1 MSKWKLNLKDLPINN
16 RVFPRT
22 APRPFFE
29 FNATPKK
36 TWEYIKDTVHITA
49 DDMTLCGVRFSFRPD
64 KNFIY
69 DEMNDDTVDTI
80 YNKIV
85 QQAMLYLFE
94 MWLYGH
100 LIIWDIDAVFKS
112 LLFCEKERIL
122 FQLEPELKKHC
133 FFHFEIF
140 TRPKPH
146 NKTAICVKVSN
157 AFNEKIYIDLLD
169 DMPKKEYTSKQSEI
183 IVDELPKI
191 IDNIEFHYDDV
202 KAKTIAEYNRR
213 NQAFKAALKGEC
225 DE

>member
-1 MSKWKLNLKDLPINN
+1 MSNLNLKDLPINN
-16 RVFPRT
+16 RVLTRT
-22 APRPFFE
+22 APRSFFE

-36 TWEYIKDTVHITA
+36 TWEYIKETTRLTAA
-49 DDMTLCGVRFSFRPD
+49 DDTTLYGVRFSFRPD

-94 MWLYGH
+94 MWRYNR
-100 LIIWDIDAVFKS
+100 LIIWDMDAVFKS

-169 DMPKKEYTSKQSEI
+169 MPEKQYTSKQCEI

-191 IDNIEFHYDDV
+191 IDNIEFHFDDV
-202 KAKTIAEYNRR
+202 KEKTIAEYNRR
-213 NQAFKAALKGEC
+213 SKSFQAALTGESN
-225 DE
+225 E

>member
-1 MSKWKLNLKDLPINN
+1 MSNLKFKDMPINN
-16 RVFPRT
+16 RIFPRT

-49 DDMTLCGVRFSFRPD
+49 DDMTLYGVRFSFRPD

-94 MWLYGH
+94 MWLYSR
-100 LIIWDIDAVFKS
+100 LIILDIDAVFKS

-122 FQLEPELKKHC
+122 FQLKPVLRIDC
-133 FFHFEIF
+133 FLHFEIF
-140 TRPKPH
+140 TRQKVP
-146 NKTAICVKVSN
+146 NKTVLCVKIHN
-157 AFNEKIYIDLLD
+157 PFNEKTYIDLLD
-169 DMPKKEYTSKQSEI
+169 MPEKQYTRKQCEI

-191 IDNIEFHYDDV
+191 IDNIEFHFDDV
-202 KAKTIAEYNRR
+202 KEKTIAEYNRR
-213 NQAFKAALKGEC
+213 NQAFKAALKGES

>member
-1 MSKWKLNLKDLPINN
+1 MSNLKFKDMPINN
-16 RVFPRT
+16 RIFTRT

-36 TWEYIKDTVHITA
+36 IWEYIKDTVQITA
-49 DDMTLCGVRFSFRPD
+49 DDTVFYGVRFSFRPE

-69 DEMNDDTVDTI
+69 DEINDDTINTI

-94 MWLYGH
+94 MWLYNR
-100 LIIWDIDAVFKS
+100 LIIWDMDAVFKL
-112 LLFCEKERIL
+112 LLFCEKDRIL
-122 FQLEPELKKHC
+122 FQLKPALRIDC
-133 FFHFEIF
+133 FLHFEIF
-140 TRPKPH
+140 SRQKAP
-146 NKTAICVKVSN
+146 NKTVLCVKIHN
-157 AFNEKIYIDLLD
+157 PFNEKTYIDLLD
-169 DMPKKEYTSKQSEI
+169 MPEKQYTSKQCEI

-191 IDNIEFHYDDV
+191 IDNIEFHFDDV

-213 NQAFKAALKGEC
+213 NQAFQAALKGEC

>member
-1 MSKWKLNLKDLPINN
+1 MSKSKLNLKDLPINN

-36 TWEYIKDTVHITA
+36 TWEYIKDTVQITA
-49 DDMTLCGVRFSFRPD
+49 DDTVFNGVRFSFRSD

-69 DEMNDDTVDTI
+69 DKMNDDAVDTI

-85 QQAMLYLFE
+85 QQAILYLLE
-94 MWLYGH
+94 MWLYGR

-112 LLFCEKERIL
+112 LLFCEKKRIL
-122 FQLEPELKKHC
+122 FQLEPALRIDC
-133 FFHFEIF
+133 FLHFEIF
-140 TRPKPH
+140 IRKKSP
-146 NKTAICVKVSN
+146 NKTVLCVKIHN
-157 AFNEKIYIDLLD
+157 PFNEKTYIDLLD
-169 DMPKKEYTSKQSEI
+169 MPEKQYTSKQCKI
-183 IVDELPKI
+183 ILDELPKI

-213 NQAFKAALKGEC
+213 NQAFQSALKGEC

>member
-1 MSKWKLNLKDLPINN
+1 MSKLKLKLKDLKINN
-16 RVFPRT
+16 RIFPRA

-36 TWEYIKDTVHITA
+36 TWEYIKDTVRITA
-49 DDMTLCGVRFSFRPD
+49 DDTVFNGVRFSFRPD

-100 LIIWDIDAVFKS
+100 LIILDIDAVFKS
-112 LLFCEKERIL
+112 LLFCEKDRIL
-122 FQLEPELKKHC
+122 FQLKQALRIDC
-133 FFHFEIF
+133 FLHFEIF
-140 TRPKPH
+140 TRQKAP
-146 NKTAICVKVSN
+146 NKTVLCVKIHN
-157 AFNEKIYIDLLD
+157 PFNEKTYIYLLD
-169 DMPKKEYTSKQSEI
+169 MSEKQYTSKQCEI

-191 IDNIEFHYDDV
+191 INNIEFHYDDV

-213 NQAFKAALKGEC
+213 SQAFQPVLKGES